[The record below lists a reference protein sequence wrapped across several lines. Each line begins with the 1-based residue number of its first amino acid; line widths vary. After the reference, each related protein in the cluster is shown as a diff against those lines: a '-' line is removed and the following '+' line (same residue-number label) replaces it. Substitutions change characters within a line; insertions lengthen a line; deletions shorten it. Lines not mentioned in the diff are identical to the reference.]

1 MCGIVGYFGDR
12 KASEV
17 VLNGLSKLE
26 YRGYDSAG
34 LAIKN
39 EKGIECRKFKGKLEN
54 LRKSIESKDI
64 LGGIGIGHT
73 RWATHGVP
81 SDINSHPHCD
91 SNKNIYVVHNG
102 IIENYKSLK
111 AELEAEGV
119 EFTSTTDTEVV
130 AQLIAKYY
138 VDDFKKAVIMAISR
152 LKGSYALGIICKDT
166 NELIAVRNESPLILG
181 LGKDEYFIASDIP
194 AILNYTRSVIYLENG
209 NMVHIKDGKY
219 EIFDKNQKKID
230 LKINTVKW
238 DIKSSEKE
246 GYEFFME
253 KEIFEQ
259 EHVIS
264 QTIEK
269 SMLNLENIDLDFN
282 SISKI
287 YFVACGTAY
296 NAGTIGKMYFEDF
309 LNKPCYTQIASEF
322 RYTKQFIDE
331 KTLVVVIS
339 QSGETADTLA
349 AVAKAKEHNCK
360 LLAITNVVGS
370 SIAREIENVFYTFAG
385 PEIAVASTKAY
396 TTQIIALYL
405 IAKYFSCK
413 DFEKVKKEALNISEY
428 IKEVLAKK
436 EEIKNLAK
444 NLVNAKDIF
453 YLGRSV
459 DYYLANEG
467 ALKLKE
473 ISYIHAESFA
483 AGELKHGTIALIEKD
498 TPVIAISTV
507 EDLYEKMISNIQ
519 EVKSRG
525 AKVIDITNNES
536 MLGDKNSII
545 IPKIDKY
552 LTPIIAIIPLQ
563 ILAYYVSYLKG
574 FDVDKPRNL
583 AKSVTVE

>member
-102 IIENYKSLK
+102 IIENYKLLK

-194 AILNYTRSVIYLENG
+194 AILNYTRNVIYLENG

-230 LKINTVKW
+230 LKINKVKW

-259 EHVIS
+259 EYVIA

-309 LNKPCYTQIASEF
+309 LDKPCYTQIASEF

-444 NLVNAKDIF
+444 TLVNAKDIF

>member
-54 LRKSIESKDI
+54 LKKSIESKDI

-73 RWATHGVP
+73 RWATHGLP